1 MTSALLWSSV
11 RRREEYGT
19 LSNSS
24 SARMSSPSV
33 AGERGQ
39 TGGVVKSCYNNFFFL
54 VMSFEAQYLPQ

>member
-24 SARMSSPSV
+24 SARMSSPSG
-33 AGERGQ
+33 ADRGDIQ
-39 TGGVVKSCYNNFFFL
+39 AESLSVQASL
-54 VMSFEAQYLPQ
+54 VPFSQALVN